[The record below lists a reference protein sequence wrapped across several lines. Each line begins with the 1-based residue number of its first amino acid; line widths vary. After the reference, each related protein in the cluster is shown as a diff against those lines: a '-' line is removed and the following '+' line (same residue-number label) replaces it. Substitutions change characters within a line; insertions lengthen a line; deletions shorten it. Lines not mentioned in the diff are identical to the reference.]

1 MKLPDIHYRR
11 IAYKTV
17 LALIPAVLALG
28 PAGVIPA
35 GTAGL
40 IAAVLGFLGNLLAD
54 RASGQQINDGTLILT
69 GPVEKQVKDGINIL
83 AGQASNTINSIN
95 EVNDALAQA
104 NKVKDEVIDTVSKT
118 PVLGPLATQILGNL
132 GIK

>member
-1 MKLPDIHYRR
+1 MKLPDIQYRR
-11 IAYKTV
+11 LAYKTV
-17 LALIPAVLALG
+17 MALIPVVGALV
-28 PAGVIPA
+28 PAGILTG
-35 GTAGL
+35 GTAL
-40 IAAVLGFLGNLLAD
+40 VISSVLGFFGSLLAD
-54 RASGQQINDGTLILT
+54 KASGQLQNDGTLILT

-95 EVNDALAQA
+95 QVNDALAQA
-104 NKVKDEVIDTVSKT
+104 NKVKDEVIDTVSRT